1 MSPQPKLS
9 LSLPASPDA
18 SATARQVARAFEPY
32 LEEGRAADLSLLVS
46 EVVSNG
52 VRHSTADGANQI
64 GLELSVGDEVLRA
77 EVTDRGEGFEP
88 DVPEE
93 PDNST
98 AGGWGL
104 YLVETLADRW
114 GVSPSGATRVWF
126 EFDRHRTR
134 PTRQESDRGVRLA
147 G

>member
-1 MSPQPKLS
+1 MSPQPKLN

-46 EVVSNG
+46 EVVTNG
-52 VRHSTADGANQI
+52 VRHSEAADGNQI
-64 GLELSVGDEVLRA
+64 GLQLSVGDEVLRA
-77 EVTDRGEGFEP
+77 EVTDRGAGFAP
-88 DVPEE
+88 DVPEV

-98 AGGWGL
+98 PGGWGL
-104 YLVETLADRW
+104 YLVQTLADRW
-114 GVSPSGATRVWF
+114 GVSPDGVTKVWF
-126 EFDRHRTR
+126 EFDRHRAR
-134 PTRQESDRGVRLA
+134 PARHQPDRGVRLA